1 LVIKRHISI
10 LGVYVLGGV
19 LPRTVSYSGVV
30 VGVESLEGFG
40 ELLVVQGEVDGVSL
54 EFYLKLSETSLKRI
68 LELGI
73 GARVSGVGVVVSEDP
88 LVVSSRE

>member
-1 LVIKRHISI
+1 M
-10 LGVYVLGGV
+10 
-19 LPRTVSYSGVV
+19 PRTVSYSGVV

-73 GARVSGVGVVVSEDP
+73 GARVSGVGVVVSEAP
-88 LVVSSRE
+88 PVVSSWE

>member
-1 LVIKRHISI
+1 M
-10 LGVYVLGGV
+10 
-19 LPRTVSYSGVV
+19 PRTVSYSGVV

-40 ELLVVQGEVDGVSL
+40 ELLVVQGEVEGVSL